1 MGLVHKLRRLMFG
14 RSLAQILVPTGVFVL
29 AVYFMMFSSTVG
41 KRSSFSKKI
50 FHFID
55 SFGDH
60 TNQEYCNPTSITRR
74 AVSKMNR
81 STVSCKPHVASETAC
96 KLAKELY
103 YTNPELKTCGYS
115 RPVEI
120 CKRLGS
126 SPNEVSAFKCSLKD
140 CKKYKRGN
148 MLVWSTLSSSG
159 RLEKS
164 EYFKREADLQ
174 NSIDK
179 IVANSRK
186 AGLSFLIFECTDSKD
201 YKRAAHDFIGQ
212 FFFIPPIA
220 STKNKQKED
229 RKINI
234 NMVMIDSAARSH
246 FYRSLPKTISTF
258 SKINKY
264 RHIKAEILDF
274 ELFQSIEGHTAENLH
289 GLFTGKLFPK
299 SFTGEEREKS
309 AIGVGDFLKIF
320 KSNGYKTIYQDD
332 LCFDEFWG
340 MRLDLGTPNSWG
352 EFLKAKA
359 ENHIESTG
367 RWSFSSSVTLTY

>member
-1 MGLVHKLRRLMFG
+1 MGLVNKVRRLMLG
-14 RSLAQILVPTGVFVL
+14 RSLTQILLPTGVFFL

-41 KRSSFSKKI
+41 KRSNFSRKVWQ
-50 FHFID
+50 FFD
-55 SFGDH
+55 SSGDD
-60 TNQEYCNPTSITRR
+60 TTSEEYCNPTSITRR
-74 AVSKMNR
+74 VVSKMNH
-81 STVSCKPHVASETAC
+81 SAVSCKPHVASKTAC
-96 KLAKELY
+96 NLAKQLY
-103 YTNPELKTCGYS
+103 YTDPKLKTCGYS

-120 CKRLGS
+120 CKHLES
-126 SPNEVSAFKCSLKD
+126 DQNEPSTFKCSLKD
-140 CKKYKRGN
+140 CRKYKRDN
-148 MLVWSTLSSSG
+148 VLVWSTFSSTG

-164 EYFKREADLQ
+164 NFFKRESDLQ

-179 IVANSRK
+179 IVAKSRK
-186 AGLSFLIFECTDSKD
+186 DGFSFLIFECTDSKN

-212 FFFIPPIA
+212 LFLIPPITA
-220 STKNKQKED
+220 KKYKQKEK
-229 RKINI
+229 KINI

-264 RHIKAEILDF
+264 RHVKAEILDF
-274 ELFQSIEGHTAENLH
+274 ELFQSLEGHTAENLH

-320 KSNGYKTIYQDD
+320 KSEGYKTIYQDD

-359 ENHIESTG
+359 KNYIESTG
-367 RWSFSSSVTLTY
+367 RLTSISFLHIFL